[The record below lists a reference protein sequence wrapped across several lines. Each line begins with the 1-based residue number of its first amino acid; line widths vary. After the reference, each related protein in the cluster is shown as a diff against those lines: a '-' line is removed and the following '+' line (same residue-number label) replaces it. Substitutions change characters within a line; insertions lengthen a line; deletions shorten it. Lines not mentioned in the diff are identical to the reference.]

1 VRRLLTPPW
10 IVLHCFAVALTIAF
24 GLLGWWQLS
33 RAQGG
38 NAISWGYAFEWPLF
52 ALFTLVLWIRQMRL
66 ELDKDRPESA
76 VRRGKPEP
84 PAMTSPFESDIMEA
98 RRNDAER
105 SMKARRNDA
114 ESSLRARQSDPEPP
128 RFEPAQESHA

>member
-10 IVLHCFAVALTIAF
+10 IVLHFFAVVLTVAF

-52 ALFTLVLWIRQMRL
+52 ALFTLALWIRQMRL
-66 ELDKDRPESA
+66 ELRKDRPA
-76 VRRGKPEP
+76 AARRGKPEP
-84 PAMTSPFESDIMEA
+84 PPMTSPFEAAIVAA
-98 RRNDAER
+98 RRVEH
-105 SMKARRNDA
+105 
-114 ESSLRARQSDPEPP
+114 EPRARHADTEPSLDQ
-128 RFEPAQESHA
+128 RAQGSPA

>member
-1 VRRLLTPPW
+1 MSPRPAPDRQHRVGHLSLGLVRRLLTPPW
-10 IVLHCFAVALTIAF
+10 IVLHCFAVVLTVAF

-66 ELDKDRPESA
+66 ELRKDRPAES
-76 VRRGKPEP
+76 RRGKPEP
-84 PAMTSPFESDIMEA
+84 PPMTSPFESAIL
-98 RRNDAER
+98 
-105 SMKARRNDA
+105 KARQTDI
-114 ESSLRARQSDPEPP
+114 EPSHG
-128 RFEPAQESHA
+128 SHA

>member
-10 IVLHCFAVALTIAF
+10 IVLHCFAVVLTVAF

-52 ALFTLVLWIRQMRL
+52 ALFTLALWIRQMRL
-66 ELDKDRPESA
+66 ELRKDRPEA
-76 VRRGKPEP
+76 ARRGKPEP
-84 PAMTSPFESDIMEA
+84 PPMTSPFEAAIVAA
-98 RRNDAER
+98 RRDDNER
-105 SMKARRNDA
+105 GAAARD
-114 ESSLRARQSDPEPP
+114 EPRARHADPEPSLDQ
-128 RFEPAQESHA
+128 RAQGSPA